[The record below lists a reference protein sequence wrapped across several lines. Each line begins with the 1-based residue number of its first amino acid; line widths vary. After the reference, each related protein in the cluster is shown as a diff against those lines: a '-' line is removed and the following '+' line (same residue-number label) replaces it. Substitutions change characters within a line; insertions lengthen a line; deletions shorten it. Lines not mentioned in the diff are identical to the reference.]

1 MFDTILAL
9 LVAAQTKINQ
19 SVVAAINAFA
29 ASHDWGVLAAILPF
43 GIAFGA
49 IHALT
54 PGHSKS
60 VLASYV
66 AGSRTSVLRG
76 FGVAAMLSFTHIL
89 SAVVIALL
97 ALPIVSVSFTD
108 AGRAPLLENVSRA
121 LIAAIGVWMIYRA
134 WLGGDPRH
142 NHRNAAVLGA
152 SAGIIPCPLTLFA
165 MVFAMSR
172 GVWEAGIVFAASF
185 MLGVAFT
192 LSCVALITIAA
203 RGGVAGLV
211 ARYGGRLDQFG
222 RLLEGAAGAI
232 LLAIGLREILFR

>member
-1 MFDTILAL
+1 MFDAILAL
-9 LVAAQTKINQ
+9 LVAAQTKISQ
-19 SVVAAINAFA
+19 SVVATINAFA
-29 ASHDWGVLAAILPF
+29 SSHDWGVLAAILPF

-66 AGSRTSVLRG
+66 AGSRISALRG

-89 SAVVIALL
+89 SAVLIALL
-97 ALPIVSVSFTD
+97 ALPIVSVSFTG
-108 AGRAPLLENVSRA
+108 AGRAPWLEDISRA
-121 LIAAIGVWMIYRA
+121 LLAGIGVWMIYRA
-134 WLGGDPRH
+134 WLGGSHHHDRG
-142 NHRNAAVLGA
+142 NAAAVGV
-152 SAGIIPCPLTLFA
+152 SAGIIPCPLTLFT
-165 MVFAMSR
+165 MVLAMSR
-172 GVWEAGIVFAASF
+172 GVWEAGIVFAAAF

-192 LSCVALITIAA
+192 LSFIALITIAA
-203 RGGVAGLV
+203 RGTVAGLV